1 MAGIEGL
8 VDVGEGLCFD
18 PLARIHH
25 QKGAFDGPHGPA
37 DFVGEIDVAG
47 GVDQVQDIG
56 FAILRRIFDPHRVGL
71 DRDAAFAFDIHA
83 VQHLRL
89 HIARS
94 HRSGH
99 LNEPVGKG
107 GFSVVNM
114 GHDREIADEIKLGH
128 AGDITGCRE
137 GGKGVVGARGVHAW
151 TTGWDEGNQGVRR
164 G

>member
-1 MAGIEGL
+1 M
-8 VDVGEGLCFD
+8 
-18 PLARIHH
+18 
-25 QKGAFDGPHGPA
+25 
-37 DFVGEIDVAG
+37 AG

-56 FAILRRIFDPHRVGL
+56 FTILGRVFDPHRVGL

-83 VQHLRL
+83 VEHLRL

-128 AGDITGCRE
+128 ARDIAGWTG
-137 GGKGVVGARGVHAW
+137 GGKGVVGAGCVHAW
-151 TTGWDEGNQGVRR
+151 TDGWGEGYQGVRW